1 MKMEDKREVVYLL
14 MAVIWKSSKAEAEK
28 IIQIFANKEKAE
40 TYEKDLGNDCLESRI
55 YTMNVL

>member
-1 MKMEDKREVVYLL
+1 